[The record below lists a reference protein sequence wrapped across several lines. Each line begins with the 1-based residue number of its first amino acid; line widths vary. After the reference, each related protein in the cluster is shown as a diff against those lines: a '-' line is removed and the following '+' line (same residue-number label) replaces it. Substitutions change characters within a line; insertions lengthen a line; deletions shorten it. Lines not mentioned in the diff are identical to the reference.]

1 DIAAAAAASAVAD
14 ADVLAAFAAED
25 EYLNLN
31 GDSAN
36 EYSSSLPLSPT
47 AHASTSAAQGSTPA
61 VAPDDSIDLRLRAPD
76 AARTT
81 TSSSGSGSGSSTGA
95 RARIDIKPLGG
106 KALPHAESSAARSS
120 PLHPS
125 SSSAPPTDRRAA
137 DVPWYVAE
145 AQAPP
150 PPPAPLALAGPGP
163 GSGSAPG
170 ASSLPSSS
178 SSSSS
183 SANQRSAAASNGKA
197 RIATSLYSNAQDPR
211 AHGADAVS
219 AMDEDIDQLGGAGDH
234 AGPSAEAGLSST
246 GPRKRQRKSSSPAAA
261 RKGGQ
266 GSENGESSAAAA
278 AGPST
283 RKRTNA
289 RHSTAATRRSE
300 RASTSASTRRA
311 ANGKNRPRRRSGGGG
326 GGGDDNDDDED
337 NDDDIDS
344 DDEDSVSEAD
354 AAPPHQELADRMYA
368 GMPEEQRESEQV
380 RLRQQL
386 EERLAEGNQGSR
398 HIRVTRQ
405 YFLPTPPSSTLM
417 LHPSP
422 CAACLKTPRTPPL
435 CIVTV
440 GRVKCALCTSKGESC
455 SLGSIRSSAKRKR
468 AAAEVRLEK
477 RRREEVRARWEGV
490 REELVA
496 EALGKGDEPFARRI
510 REKIDGVLAAT
521 LRSGGSAGGSGG
533 GSR

>member
-1 DIAAAAAASAVAD
+1 
-14 ADVLAAFAAED
+14 
-25 EYLNLN
+25 
-31 GDSAN
+31 
-36 EYSSSLPLSPT
+36 
-47 AHASTSAAQGSTPA
+47 
-61 VAPDDSIDLRLRAPD
+61 
-76 AARTT
+76 
-81 TSSSGSGSGSSTGA
+81 
-95 RARIDIKPLGG
+95 
-106 KALPHAESSAARSS
+106 
-120 PLHPS
+120 
-125 SSSAPPTDRRAA
+125 
-137 DVPWYVAE
+137 
-145 AQAPP
+145 
-150 PPPAPLALAGPGP
+150 
-163 GSGSAPG
+163 
-170 ASSLPSSS
+170 
-178 SSSSS
+178 
-183 SANQRSAAASNGKA
+183 
-197 RIATSLYSNAQDPR
+197 
-211 AHGADAVS
+211 
-219 AMDEDIDQLGGAGDH
+219 MDEDIDQLGGAGDH

-278 AGPST
+278 AGPSA

-311 ANGKNRPRRRSGGGG
+311 ANGKNKPRRRSGGGG
-326 GGGDDNDDDED
+326 DNDDDDDGED

-405 YFLPTPPSSTLM
+405 YFLPNPPSSALM